1 MSHDLVM
8 RIARGNLR
16 LELHTRSGNL
26 TTHHRYSF
34 GESVRY
40 SGAHALRI
48 LAATVL
54 VMLALNTSAAENKVE
69 VQLLAEVKVSSP
81 GPDNKPIAHFAPA
94 GTLSQGEIVYYSVR
108 IRNPTAE
115 YLRDV
120 VVVQPIPAN
129 TTYVERS
136 ASGPGT
142 DIQFSADGGQTFAPE
157 GRVTFTDL
165 SGVQH
170 AATAKDYTHVR
181 WQLRNA
187 LAPAATALA
196 RFQAVFR

>member
-1 MSHDLVM
+1 MFT
-8 RIARGNLR
+8 A
-16 LELHTRSGNL
+16 L
-26 TTHHRYSF
+26 T
-34 GESVRY
+34 
-40 SGAHALRI
+40 I
-48 LAATVL
+48 M
-54 VMLALNTSAAENKVE
+54 MLALNTSAAENKLE
-69 VQLLAEVKVSSP
+69 VQLLAEVKVSAP

-108 IRNPTAE
+108 IRNPTAG

-120 VVVQPIPAN
+120 VVVQPVPAN

-142 DIQFSADGGQTFAPE
+142 QIEFSADGGQTFAPE

-170 AATAKDYTHVR
+170 TATAKDYTHIR
-181 WQLRNA
+181 WRMRNA
-187 LAPAATALA
+187 LAPGAVALA